1 MTGRVPEPEPLGII
15 LIHGAAAV
23 MNNQALVFLGPS
35 GTGKSTV
42 CKTLESYVQVIG
54 DDRLYLI
61 PQGSNWLVADATT
74 PALERALTEEEA
86 LDLAG
91 VPLSAVFRIFQS
103 SESSAVPVD
112 ARQTCRYL
120 SASFYEFFWAR
131 DLDIQIQKTVFSKIA
146 DISRK
151 TAGFNL
157 HFSQSTE
164 IIDIIRSAI
173 G

>member
-15 LIHGAAAV
+15 LIHGAAVV
-23 MNNQALVFLGPS
+23 MNQHALVFLGPS
-35 GTGKSTV
+35 GTGKSTI
-42 CKTLESYVQVIG
+42 CKTLESFVQVIG

-61 PQGSNWLVADATT
+61 PRGSDWLVADATI

-86 LDLAG
+86 LNLAG

-103 SESSAVPVD
+103 SNPSVTPVD
-112 ARQTCRYL
+112 TRQTCRYL
-120 SASFYEFFWAR
+120 SAAFYEFFWAH
-131 DLDIQIQKTVFSKIA
+131 DLDIQAQKIVFSKIA

-157 HFSQSTE
+157 HFSQSTK
-164 IIDIIRSAI
+164 IVDIIRSAI